1 MGIIRGYFLRQ
12 NVVKYKHMQYTA
24 KVNLAI
30 RVAAKAHE
38 GQYRKGSDTPFI
50 THPYS
55 VALITQKYLPD
66 ENVFI
71 AAMLHDVLED
81 VSERIYSRTDLR
93 RDFGD
98 TVLGIVE
105 DVTEPDITEPTAEAW
120 MTRKQG
126 YINHLSEVAD
136 IRPLIVSLADK
147 IHNMTEIIR
156 EYDNRGNKVWE
167 FFHAERKKEIWFY
180 DSVFVV
186 LQSKVLPEEAITDYA
201 ELLKKL
207 KTLR

>member
-1 MGIIRGYFLRQ
+1 MK
-12 NVVKYKHMQYTA
+12 NDVKYNHMQYTA

-30 RVAAKAHE
+30 RTAAKAHE
-38 GQYRKGSDTPFI
+38 RQYRKGSDTPFI
-50 THPYS
+50 THPFS
-55 VALITQKYLPD
+55 VALISQKYLQD

-71 AAMLHDVLED
+71 AALLHDVLED
-81 VSERIYSRTDLR
+81 VPEHIYSQVDLR

-98 TVLGIVE
+98 VILGIVE
-105 DVTEPDITEPTAEAW
+105 DVTEPPIVEPTTEAW
-120 MTRKQG
+120 MARKQG
-126 YINHLSEVAD
+126 YINHLAEVVD

-180 DSVFVV
+180 ESVFVV
-186 LQSKVLPEEAITDYA
+186 MQQKVLPEEAIIDYA